1 MIIVMQIIVDTQE
14 DYEQLDRLLQ
24 KADCVRDYEF
34 IEKYDGDTDDED

>member
-14 DYEQLDRLLQ
+14 DYEELDRLLQ
-24 KADCVRDYEF
+24 NALCVTDYEF